1 VRVCAMCTSSGDDEE
16 DEDEDARLDRASAS
30 RRVDG
35 AAIIARAPS
44 SRPDD
49 DDTVVVDADDARDA
63 SETPRAKPRARSNAY
78 RRARCV
84 DVAMA
89 AFARAPSRSRARIGG
104 HARQG

>member
-1 VRVCAMCTSSGDDEE
+1 M
-16 DEDEDARLDRASAS
+16 
-30 RRVDG
+30 
-35 AAIIARAPS
+35 RAPQQTHFPPS
-44 SRPDD
+44 GVDDRVVVLVD

-104 HARQG
+104 NAREG

>member
-1 VRVCAMCTSSGDDEE
+1 MCTSSGDDERRTRTPVST
-16 DEDEDARLDRASAS
+16 ARRPRAAQT
-30 RRVDG
+30 
-35 AAIIARAPS
+35 APRS
-44 SRPDD
+44 SRARPRAVPD

-63 SETPRAKPRARSNAY
+63 SETPRETTREANAY

-104 HARQG
+104 NAREG